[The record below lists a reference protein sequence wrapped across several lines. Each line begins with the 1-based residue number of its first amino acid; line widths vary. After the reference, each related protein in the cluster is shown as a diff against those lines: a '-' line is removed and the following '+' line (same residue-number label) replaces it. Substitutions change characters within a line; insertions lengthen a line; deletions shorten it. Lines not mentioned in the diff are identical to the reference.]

1 MDQQE
6 YDKKFRSKVP
16 LMTEEIVG
24 SSNPDGAPWKP
35 TITVVNSTAEEM
47 YQKEMEQLFVGGADY
62 AGLEQL
68 GMFKRRLRR

>member
-6 YDKKFRSKVP
+6 YDKKYRSKVP

-24 SSNPDGAPWKP
+24 TSDGTPWKP

-47 YQKEMEQLFVGGADY
+47 YQREMEQLSAGGADY